1 MTDAP
6 KDVLVV
12 AAEDYTGTSNVP
24 AYDATAGPH
33 YLDYYTDA
41 LTANGK
47 TFDVYDV
54 DARGRTAPDHLGV
67 LGHYD
72 AVVWYTGNDLLTR
85 EPGQPGGT
93 GAATLANNEMLELR
107 AFLNEGGKLLYT
119 GRSAG
124 WQYANAFDYN
134 PVTTPPFC
142 DNVDQTVDDGCLLLS
157 DDFLQYWLGAQLFIE
172 DGGTNAAT
180 DEPFGMSGTA
190 DGPFA
195 GTAWTLNGGDS
206 ADNHHA
212 NDSRGTTQSFLTTS
226 SLHPPE
232 DYPQFTSDSL
242 ASWDTGVAGAF
253 SPHTGDHY
261 LYSGRADV
269 SYKRLTNTID
279 LTGGGVTDPT
289 LSFFT
294 SYDTELDWDFMFV
307 EAHTVGQD
315 DWTTLPDQ
323 NGHTTQNT
331 GESCPEG
338 WHTDPNDEIHPFLAH
353 YQTFNGTG
361 AACDPTGTTGE
372 WNAAT
377 GRSNGWQEW
386 SIDLSDYVGSQ
397 VEVSISY
404 ASDWGAGHRCV
415 ARRRH
420 RVRGSHRVVR
430 GRPRRVGRVRRPVRQ
445 RRQPQRLG
453 PHDRCRLRGGRH
465 RGDEPRQRR
474 LPHGLLRV
482 RARGRHVG
490 GRAQRPHGTSA
501 GVPAVAP
508 RPGGSRM

>member
-1 MTDAP
+1 
-6 KDVLVV
+6 
-12 AAEDYTGTSNVP
+12 
-24 AYDATAGPH
+24 
-33 YLDYYTDA
+33 
-41 LTANGK
+41 
-47 TFDVYDV
+47 
-54 DARGRTAPDHLGV
+54 
-67 LGHYD
+67 
-72 AVVWYTGNDLLTR
+72 
-85 EPGQPGGT
+85 
-93 GAATLANNEMLELR
+93 MLELR

-232 DYPQFTSDSL
+232 DYPQFASESL

-307 EAHTVGQD
+307 EAHTVGED
-315 DWTTLPDQ
+315 NWTTLPDI
-323 NGHTTQNT
+323 NGHTTNNT

-338 WHTDPNDEIHPFLAH
+338 WHELHPFLAH
-353 YQTFNGTG
+353 YQGFDEATAT
-361 AACDPTGTTGE
+361 CTPTGSSGT
-372 WNAAT
+372 WNAAS
-377 GRSNGWQEW
+377 GSSGGWQEW
-386 SIDLSDYVGSQ
+386 NVSLAPFAGDQI
-397 VEVSISY
+397 EISISY
-404 ASDWGAGHRCV
+404 VSDWSTQGLGVFIDDVNLLGESTSFETALEPWTVPGPPEGSAPNANDFQRITGAGFPEGAAV
-415 ARRRH
+415 AMDDSVLQGYGVEGITGAAARRD
-420 RVRGSHRVVR
+420 V
-430 GRPRRVGRVRRPVRQ
+430 VGRTMRY
-445 RRQPQRLG
+445 
-453 PHDRCRLRGGRH
+453 
-465 RGDEPRQRR
+465 
-474 LPHGLLRV
+474 LLR
-482 RARGRHVG
+482 
-490 GRAQRPHGTSA
+490 
-501 GVPAVAP
+501 
-508 RPGGSRM
+508 